1 MVITSLMDDYCPRRG
16 LQGEHGLSLFIK
28 TDGKRILFDTG
39 QGPAFIDN
47 ARLLGV
53 DLSSIDAVI
62 LSHGHYDHGGGLRS
76 LYEAFGDSA
85 PPFFAGRDFDSYRFS
100 RGKDGL
106 REIGIPRPILP
117 TGSPMAIAI
126 TSLKPLAQ
134 GIFILPAVDRV
145 DGTTS
150 SKRFVLRMDGNES
163 LDDFDDEL
171 SLVIDTP
178 SGLAVVAGCAH
189 RGITNILDA
198 ARMAFPERPLAAAIG
213 GFHLVDA
220 SDEEMEATA
229 RAIAASSPG
238 LVACSHCTGMKG
250 FSALSKA
257 MPGKTVWLACGMTI
271 EV

>member
-16 LQGEHGLSLFIK
+16 LRGEHGLSLLIE

-76 LYEAFGDSA
+76 LYEALGDSA
-85 PPFFAGRDFDSYRFS
+85 PPFFSGRGFDCHRYS
-100 RGKDGL
+100 RGNEGL
-106 REIGIPRPILP
+106 KEIGIPLPILP
-117 TGSPMAIAI
+117 TGSPAAIAI
-126 TSLKPLAQ
+126 TSLEPLAP
-134 GIFILPAVDRV
+134 GIFFLPAADRV
-145 DGTTS
+145 DGTPPS
-150 SKRFVLRMDGNES
+150 ERFVRRRNGTES
-163 LDDFDDEL
+163 LDEFDDEL
-171 SLVIDTP
+171 SLVFDTP

-189 RGITNILDA
+189 RGIVNILNA
-198 ARMAFPERPLAAAIG
+198 ARMAFPERPLAAVIG

-229 RAIAASSPG
+229 RAIEACSPG

-250 FSALSKA
+250 FSALSQV